1 MHDVSGH
8 DFSHAES
15 GNKGSGPWPPTV
27 LTQKAQTLVTIL
39 NFFLWSLLK
48 VAVVTVV
55 LLMGVAYTV
64 LLERK
69 LVGRIQNRWGPSRV
83 GPFGLLQPLVDGA
96 KSFLKEDLIP
106 TAVYRPLYLLA
117 PIIALGCA
125 LISIAVI
132 PFGRPDA
139 GPGKFDIF
147 DISNVNIGL
156 LIILGVTSVGV
167 YGIALA
173 GWSSNNKYSLLGSL
187 RSSAQ
192 LISYEL
198 ALGLSLVGVVMR
210 AGTFNLRQIVEQQ
223 ARHGFG
229 SWNIFG
235 GFQFVAFF
243 VYLMAAYAETNRSPF
258 DLPEAESELTG
269 GYHTEYSSMKFAM
282 FFMAEY
288 ANMINVGCVATLL
301 FLGGWTGPFEN
312 LIPPPQSAILASV
325 LSIFWFVIKVFGF
338 LCLYVWVRG
347 TLPRFRYDQ
356 LMSFGW
362 RFLLPLAIL
371 NIVASSLWFA
381 YHPPT

>member
-1 MHDVSGH
+1 V
-8 DFSHAES
+8 
-15 GNKGSGPWPPTV
+15 
-27 LTQKAQTLVTIL
+27 TLL
-39 NFFLWSLLK
+39 EFFLWSLAK
-48 VAVVTVV
+48 VIVVTVIM
-55 LLMGVAYTV
+55 LLGVAYTV

-69 LVGRIQNRWGPSRV
+69 LVGRIQNRYGPNRV

-117 PIIALGCA
+117 PILSLGSA
-125 LISIAVI
+125 LISIGVI
-132 PFGRPDA
+132 PYGAPI
-139 GPGKFDIF
+139 GPQGFDLF
-147 DISNVNIGL
+147 EISNVNIGL
-156 LIILGVTSVGV
+156 LIILGITSIGV

-198 ALGLSLVGVVMR
+198 ALGLSLVGVVLCS
-210 AGTFNLRQIVEQQ
+210 GSFNLREIVEQQ
-223 ARHGFG
+223 ATRGIA

-235 GFQFVAFF
+235 GLQFVAFF
-243 VYLMAAYAETNRSPF
+243 IYLMAAFAETNRAPF

-301 FLGGWTGPFEN
+301 FLGGWTSPLAGFSFMPVIHSP
-312 LIPPPQSAILASV
+312 LINALAG
-325 LSIFWFVIKVFGF
+325 IFWFVIKVFGF

-356 LMSFGW
+356 LMNFGW
-362 RFLLPLAIL
+362 RFLMPIAIL
-371 NIVASSLWFA
+371 NIIGTSLWIA
-381 YHPPT
+381 YR

>member
-1 MHDVSGH
+1 V
-8 DFSHAES
+8 
-15 GNKGSGPWPPTV
+15 
-27 LTQKAQTLVTIL
+27 TLL
-39 NFFLWSLLK
+39 SFFIWSLVK
-48 VAVVTVV
+48 VVVVTVV
-55 LLMGVAYTV
+55 LLVGVAYTV

-125 LISIAVI
+125 MISIGVI
-132 PFGRPDA
+132 PFGEPV
-139 GPGKFDIF
+139 GPEGFDIF
-147 DISNVNIGL
+147 EVANVNIGL
-156 LIILGVTSVGV
+156 LVILGITSIGV

-198 ALGLSLVGVVMR
+198 ALGLSLVGVVLR
-210 AGTFNLRQIVEQQ
+210 AGSLNLRTIVEQQ
-223 ARHGFG
+223 ATRGIV

-235 GFQFVAFF
+235 GCQFVAFF
-243 VYLMAAYAETNRSPF
+243 IYLMAAYAETNRSPF

-301 FLGGWTGPFEN
+301 FLGGWTSPLGN
-312 LIPPPQSAILASV
+312 LIPPPQNIFVHALMPV
-325 LSIFWFVIKVFGF
+325 FWFVAKVFCF
-338 LCLYVWVRG
+338 LFLYVWVRG

-356 LMSFGW
+356 LMNFGW
-362 RFLLPLAIL
+362 RVLMPLAIL
-371 NIVASSLWFA
+371 NIIGTSLLLA
-381 YHPPT
+381 YR